1 MSLSPARDPLDRAW
15 TTKLDSLDAVG
26 LRFAPD
32 IEQPDQHCTVTHAFA
47 PGVVTLL
54 TPYAAPSKALLRALA
69 LRLHPAAG
77 TLHHGP
83 LDLLA
88 LAPAEAGL
96 WRRETLRV
104 VSPEMNIPPAHRVLQ
119 HIQVATAE
127 HEPMAA
133 VPRAVDLLDRFDLG
147 RRVGTKVG
155 QLTAGSA
162 EAVGI
167 AAALCVLPRI
177 LLIDDVT
184 RHMGAQLAGRV
195 MLAIR
200 HQARKRGMIV
210 IATSNDR
217 VVEDFADERVI
228 VEA

>member
-1 MSLSPARDPLDRAW
+1 MTAPIAPEPVSRLR
-15 TTKLDSLDAVG
+15 TTK
-26 LRFAPD
+26 PD
-32 IEQPDQHCTVTHAFA
+32 QLVATNLCLPPDPEQPGRQVIVDHAFA
-47 PGVVTLL
+47 AGLVTLV
-54 TPYAAPSKALLRALA
+54 TPYAASAKSLLRTLA
-69 LRLHPAAG
+69 LRAAPPSG
-77 TLHHGP
+77 CLQFGP
-83 LDLLA
+83 LDLLT
-88 LAPAEAGL
+88 LSPAEAGL
-96 WRRETLRV
+96 WRRETLRI

-133 VPRAVDLLDRFDLG
+133 VPRALDLLDRFDLG

-155 QLTAGSA
+155 QLAAGSA

-195 MLAIR
+195 MLAVR

-210 IATSNDR
+210 IAASTDR
-217 VVEDFADERVI
+217 VVEDFADARI
-228 VEA
+228 ATDA

>member
-1 MSLSPARDPLDRAW
+1 MTAPTATAPLGRVR
-15 TTKLDSLDAVG
+15 TTKHEPLVAARLCLPSD
-26 LRFAPD
+26 P
-32 IEQPDQHCTVTHAFA
+32 EQPGRQIIVDHVFT
-47 PGVVTLL
+47 PGLVTLI
-54 TPYAAPSKALLRALA
+54 TPYAAAAKALLRTLA
-69 LRLHPAAG
+69 LRAPPASGSLHLG
-77 TLHHGP
+77 Q
-83 LDLLA
+83 LDLLG
-88 LAPAEAGL
+88 LDPAEAGL

-104 VSPEMNIPPAHRVLQ
+104 VSPEMNIPPSHRVLQ
-119 HIQVATAE
+119 YIQVATAE

-155 QLTAGSA
+155 QLAAGSA

-195 MLAIR
+195 MLAVR

-210 IATSNDR
+210 IAASTDR
-217 VVEDFADERVI
+217 VVEDFADARLPIET
-228 VEA
+228 